1 MSILTDP
8 EIQVM
13 MDWTMQFLTM
23 LGTWLAGVGT
33 LVAAGVALWLA
44 RRAEKVKLE
53 VHVGVRALVFG
64 GGRPIEECLAIHVTN
79 LGERPVTIVSVGWC
93 VGKGRNKRF
102 AMDPSASNECPK
114 KLEYGETKIFTMSFA
129 ESPSWIREFSTGFVQ
144 IPTRKHIKTL
154 RAQIHTSVSYTE
166 NVIPEE
172 NFLKKIEEAGQV
184 KGL

>member
-1 MSILTDP
+1 MSILIDP

-13 MDWTMQFLTM
+13 TDWTMQILIL

-44 RRAEKVKLE
+44 RRAEKVKLK
-53 VHVGVRALVFG
+53 VHVGLRQLIFG
-64 GGRPIEECLAIHVTN
+64 DGRPIEEHLAIHVAN
-79 LGERPVTIVSVGWC
+79 VGERPVTIVSVGWC
-93 VGKGRNKRF
+93 VGKGRNRRTGL
-102 AMDPSASNECPK
+102 DLSASNECPK
-114 KLEYGETKIFTMSFA
+114 KLEYGETKTFTMPFA
-129 ESPSWIREFSTGFVQ
+129 DWIREFSTDFVQ

-172 NFLKKIEEAGQV
+172 IFLKKIEEAGQV
-184 KGL
+184 NGS